1 MINNKSLTRGIITL
15 ALVVLL
21 VLPVAA
27 QQNLTQPRA
36 SQHAS
41 VSQRVGLTDITIDY
55 HRPGVLDR
63 DIWGAL
69 VPYDQIWRAGA
80 NENTTITFS
89 TQVSIKGNSVPAGTY
104 GLHMIPTKSDWTII
118 LSKDYE
124 AWGSFFYKE
133 ENDELRFSTTPAS
146 ARFEEWLSYSFTNV
160 SANSATLTLRWEKL
174 EVPFT
179 IDVDVNN
186 IVSEKMQTQLTS
198 LAGFGWQGWNQI
210 ATYYYINSM
219 DMNEALGYV
228 DRSIQI
234 NQNVT
239 NSFTKAIILESMGDI
254 ETAAKLKEEGF
265 QNATENNINTLGYQ
279 FLFAG
284 KIDKAVEIFKKNV
297 ELYPDSW
304 NVYDSLGECYAA
316 AGDEGQAHKYYT
328 IALEKAPDNQKQRI
342 TGVLDNLKGS

>member
-1 MINNKSLTRGIITL
+1 MLYSNSLIRVITIL
-15 ALVVLL
+15 ALVLLL

-27 QQNLTQPRA
+27 QQNLSQPRA

-41 VSQRVGLTDITIDY
+41 VSQRIGLTDITVDY
-55 HRPGVLDR
+55 HRPGVQGR

-80 NENTTITFS
+80 NENTIITF
-89 TQVSIKGNSVPAGTY
+89 TTEVSINGNMVPAGTY
-104 GLHMIPTKSDWTII
+104 GLHMIPTEKDWTII

-124 AWGSFFYKE
+124 AWGSFFYNE
-133 ENDELRFSTTPAS
+133 ENDQLRFVTEPTVTG
-146 ARFEEWLSYSFTNV
+146 FQEWLSYSFKNI
-160 SANSATLTLRWEKL
+160 SPSSATLVLSWENL

-179 IDVDVNN
+179 IGVDVNK
-186 IVSEKMQTQLTS
+186 IVSQKMQTQLTG
-198 LAGFGWQGWNQI
+198 LAAFGWQGWNQI

-219 DMNEALGYV
+219 DMNEALGFV

-239 NSFTKAIILESMGDI
+239 NSFTKAIILESMGDK
-254 ETAAKLKEEGF
+254 AAAARLKEEGF
-265 QNATENNINTLGYQ
+265 KNATENNINTLGYQ
-279 FLFAG
+279 FMFAG
-284 KIDKAVEIFKKNV
+284 KIDEAMEVFKKNV

-304 NVYDSLGECYAA
+304 NVYDSLGECFAA
-316 AGDEGQAHKYYT
+316 SGDEKQAHKNYS

-342 TGVLDNLKGS
+342 TGILDNLK

>member
-1 MINNKSLTRGIITL
+1 MINNKSFTRGIATL
-15 ALVVLL
+15 AIVVLL
-21 VLPVAA
+21 VLPTFA
-27 QQNLTQPRA
+27 QQNLSQPRA
-36 SQHAS
+36 SQYAS

-55 HRPGVLDR
+55 HRPGVQER

-69 VPYDQIWRAGA
+69 VPYDQVWRAGA
-80 NENTTITFS
+80 NNNTTITFS
-89 TQVSIKGNSVPAGTY
+89 TWVSIKGNVVPAGTY
-104 GLHMIPTKSDWTII
+104 GLHMIPTKSHWTII

-124 AWGSFFYKE
+124 AWGSFFYAE
-133 ENDELRFSTTPAS
+133 ENDQLRFTTTPKS
-146 ARFEEWLSYSFTNV
+146 AGFEEWLSYSFSNVSPNSTNV
-160 SANSATLTLRWEKL
+160 ALRWEKL

-210 ATYYYINSM
+210 ATYYYTNDM
-219 DMNEALGYV
+219 DMNEALGFV

-239 NSFTKAIILESMGDI
+239 NSFTKAIILESKGDI
-254 ETAAKLKEEGF
+254 ETAAKLKKEGF
-265 QNATENNINTLGYQ
+265 QNAAENDINTLGYQ

-284 KIDKAVEIFKKNV
+284 KIDNALEIFKKNV

-316 AGDEGQAHKYYT
+316 AGEEGQAHKYYS

>member
-1 MINNKSLTRGIITL
+1 MLINNSLIRGISIL
-15 ALVVLL
+15 GLVILL

-36 SQHAS
+36 SQHAI

-55 HRPGVLDR
+55 HRPGVQGR

-69 VPYDQIWRAGA
+69 VPYDQVWRVGA

-89 TQVSIKGNSVPAGTY
+89 TRVSINGNVVPAGTY
-104 GLHMIPTKSDWTII
+104 GLHMIPTKTEWTII

-133 ENDELRFSTTPAS
+133 ENDQLRFNTEPTATG
-146 ARFEEWLSYSFTNV
+146 FQEWLSYSFTSV
-160 SANSATLTLRWEKL
+160 SPNSATFALNWEYL
-174 EVPFT
+174 EVPVT
-179 IDVDVNN
+179 IGVDVNN
-186 IVSEKMQTQLTS
+186 IVSEKMQTELTG
-198 LAGFGWQGWNQI
+198 LAAFGWQGWNQI
-210 ATYYYINSM
+210 ATYYYTNDM
-219 DMNEALGYV
+219 DKNEALGFV

-239 NSFTKAIILESMGDI
+239 NSFTKAIILESMGDKA
-254 ETAAKLKEEGF
+254 TAAKLKEEGF

-284 KIDKAVEIFKKNV
+284 KIDEATEVFKKNV

-304 NVYDSLGECYAA
+304 NVYDSMGECYAA
-316 AGDEGQAHKYYT
+316 AGDDKQARKYYS